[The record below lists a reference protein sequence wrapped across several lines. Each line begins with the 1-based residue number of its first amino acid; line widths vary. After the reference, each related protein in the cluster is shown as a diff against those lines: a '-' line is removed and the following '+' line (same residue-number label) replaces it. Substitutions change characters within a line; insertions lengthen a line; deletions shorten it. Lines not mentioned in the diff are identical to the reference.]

1 LRKKGCNF
9 IKELSNLLQVDN
21 CLSSVLGQEVE
32 LTDEFR
38 RNYETWLNKEV
49 YSMDIHWDLLLEQQ
63 DTDAAI

>member
-1 LRKKGCNF
+1 M
-9 IKELSNLLQVDN
+9 DN